1 VRTIVCFGDSNTHG
15 ASATDQ
21 TRLAR
26 DTRWPGVL
34 RAELGPDF
42 EVIEEGLNG
51 RTAVAPDPLGDDR
64 SAGAYLQPCLWS
76 HEPVDLVIVML
87 GTNDLKGVY
96 RLAADQIARG
106 VGHLVDVARRSLAG
120 PDGTPPAVLVIC
132 PPPLAAPTMPDAEL
146 WGFGASIEESRRL
159 APFYQL
165 MAERSGVAFIDAGTV
180 VSTSRMDGVHLDPE
194 AHAALGQ
201 AVAAKVREILG

>member
-1 VRTIVCFGDSNTHG
+1 
-15 ASATDQ
+15 
-21 TRLAR
+21 
-26 DTRWPGVL
+26 
-34 RAELGPDF
+34 
-42 EVIEEGLNG
+42 
-51 RTAVAPDPLGDDR
+51 
-64 SAGAYLQPCLWS
+64 
-76 HEPVDLVIVML
+76 
-87 GTNDLKGVY
+87 
-96 RLAADQIARG
+96 
-106 VGHLVDVARRSLAG
+106 
-120 PDGTPPAVLVIC
+120 
-132 PPPLAAPTMPDAEL
+132 L